1 MNDRSP
7 TADFFRSVMKVGQ
20 KDIIIAFQLLLNF
33 CFSQEGLMSIF
44 TCVLQ
49 SSPYVFCNKSY
60 T

>member
-20 KDIIIAFQLLLNF
+20 KYIIIAFQLLLNF

-44 TCVLQ
+44 TCVLLKQ
-49 SSPYVFCNKSY
+49 SLCLL
-60 T
+60 